1 MKTGVAVLSVWRLRF
16 LFFKICFSRF
26 VFRVITGNRNIFRII
41 GKGRERSKSSFGS
54 AAADNYRLN
63 TVRRIMQRRARERG
77 DTYGR
82 GRNGRTQI
90 LNTNFQFWRKGKVLS
105 RSKISFGSAAADK
118 YRCNAVLRIMQRRA
132 SGRGNTYGRGRNG
145 QTIRRETSTP
155 HRDWLGRQLLFG
167 RLIFLCS
174 GTRYLS
180 MIPKSY
186 CTLCSRIPD
195 ETLFREIGRIIKTV
209 PVFYMECRRI
219 LLYMCRG
226 YELRYIFR
234 PIRSLQCCRLR
245 YRAFPLQ
252 HLDLCGFCFL
262 PFYIEP

>member
-1 MKTGVAVLSVWRLRF
+1 M
-16 LFFKICFSRF
+16 C
-26 VFRVITGNRNIFRII
+26 
-41 GKGRERSKSSFGS
+41 
-54 AAADNYRLN
+54 
-63 TVRRIMQRRARERG
+63 
-77 DTYGR
+77 
-82 GRNGRTQI
+82 
-90 LNTNFQFWRKGKVLS
+90 
-105 RSKISFGSAAADK
+105 
-118 YRCNAVLRIMQRRA
+118 IMQRRA

-167 RLIFLCS
+167 QLIFLCS

-186 CTLCSRIPD
+186 CTLCSRISD

-209 PVFYMECRRI
+209 PVFYTECRRI

-234 PIRSLQCCRLR
+234 PIRSQQCCRLR
-245 YRAFPLQ
+245 YRAYPLQ

>member
-1 MKTGVAVLSVWRLRF
+1 
-16 LFFKICFSRF
+16 
-26 VFRVITGNRNIFRII
+26 
-41 GKGRERSKSSFGS
+41 
-54 AAADNYRLN
+54 
-63 TVRRIMQRRARERG
+63 MQ
-77 DTYGR
+77 GR
-82 GRNGRTQI
+82 GESVQNHHSVRLPQIIIAATRYCVLCSGGRGNG
-90 LNTNFQFWRKGKVLS
+90 
-105 RSKISFGSAAADK
+105 
-118 YRCNAVLRIMQRRA
+118 AVHAVCIMQRRA

-167 RLIFLCS
+167 LLIFLCS

-209 PVFYMECRRI
+209 PVFYTECRRI